1 METFT
6 KGDIVEHKVLET
18 KKIVVGIG
26 KDRYLCVHPEDIG
39 PDGRVRPNARVAMH
53 RANNLQKVGYRH
65 DVEGIDLGH
74 LYQKESV
81 ARYTFVKRVMR
92 QEVLAQ
98 GLFALAAVLI
108 VLALLSGIDIARR
121 GIDRFADRKVEQIKK
136 DLYQKYYKEY
146 ETIKRE
152 KARYPVR

>member
-1 METFT
+1 MEPFT
-6 KGDIVEHKVLET
+6 KGDVVEHKVLET
-18 KKIVVGIG
+18 RKVIVGIG

-39 PDGRVRPNARVAMH
+39 PDGRVLPNARVAMH

-74 LYQKESV
+74 LYQKESI
-81 ARYTFVKRVMR
+81 ARHTFMRRVMR
-92 QEVLAQ
+92 QEVLTQ
-98 GLFALAAVLI
+98 GLFILAAVLT
-108 VLALLSGIDIARR
+108 VLALLSGIDIARKEL
-121 GIDRFADRKVEQIKK
+121 DRFVNKKVEDVKT

-152 KARYPVR
+152 KARVQRR